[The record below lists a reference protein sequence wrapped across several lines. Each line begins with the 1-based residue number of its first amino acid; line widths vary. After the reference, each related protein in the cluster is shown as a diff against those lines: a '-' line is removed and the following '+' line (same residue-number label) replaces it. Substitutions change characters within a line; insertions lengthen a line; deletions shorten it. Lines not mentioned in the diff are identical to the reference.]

1 MQGARRTVMLRQN
14 APQGIQC
21 RVSNEVSADV
31 QMKKLTDLPAEAVRP
46 MEHAHRASICILS
59 GS

>member
-1 MQGARRTVMLRQN
+1 MLRQN

-31 QMKKLTDLPAEAVRP
+31 QMKKLTDLPAEAMQP